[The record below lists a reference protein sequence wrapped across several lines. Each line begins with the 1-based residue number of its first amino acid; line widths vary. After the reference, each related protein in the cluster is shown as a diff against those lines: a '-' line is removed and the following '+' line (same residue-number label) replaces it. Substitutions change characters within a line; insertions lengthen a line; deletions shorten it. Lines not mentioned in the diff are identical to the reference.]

1 MILIHQGKRRRKE
14 KINKGA
20 NGLRIHL
27 AVNGIAS
34 TVETSSGPRRKV
46 GHHVF
51 ERVNLDWSIR
61 SIHLS
66 LA

>member
-27 AVNGIAS
+27 AVNEIAC
-34 TVETSSGPRRKV
+34 TIETSSGPRRRV
-46 GHHVF
+46 G
-51 ERVNLDWSIR
+51 R
-61 SIHLS
+61 SVPS
-66 LA
+66 T